1 MTDYSRTAERLVLYV
16 MLLLATGVWVVI
28 GGMVFVGILQSSG

>member
-1 MTDYSRTAERLVLYV
+1 MADYSRTAERLVLYL

-28 GGMVFVGILQSSG
+28 GGMVFILSLIHI

>member
-1 MTDYSRTAERLVLYV
+1 MADYSRTAERLVLYL

-28 GGMVFVGILQSSG
+28 GGMVFIGIFQA